1 MARDPEH
8 ILSACGILTPQSY
21 RWLGH
26 PRPVIG
32 LYPGLADKYVPPGEN
47 LAMSRTFLNQFVKA
61 DGNYLMTDFRTPC
74 WVHSTKKQW
83 WSQLTTYILD
93 HFSGK
98 LKRLG
103 FYEVVGATCHGI
115 QVSLPN
121 FYAIIYLYCP
131 STGIFFIPVGSWDWL
146 YTRCEKY

>member
-103 FYEVVGATCHGI
+103 FYEVVGATWPWNTSQLAKLLCHHI
-115 QVSLPN
+115 PILP
-121 FYAIIYLYCP
+121 IHRDILYSCREL
-131 STGIFFIPVGSWDWL
+131 GL
-146 YTRCEKY
+146 ALHEM